1 MSWQTSTGATR
12 QLGPC
17 EVVGVGSR
25 AYPAVWVQKNH
36 QAASR
41 FRRVKEGVGRS
52 ASAIFFKAKGGFPFA
67 VAT

>member
-25 AYPAVWVQKNH
+25 AYPAVWVQTKNH
-36 QAASR
+36 QAASL

-52 ASAIFFKAKGGFPFA
+52 ASATYEG
-67 VAT
+67 